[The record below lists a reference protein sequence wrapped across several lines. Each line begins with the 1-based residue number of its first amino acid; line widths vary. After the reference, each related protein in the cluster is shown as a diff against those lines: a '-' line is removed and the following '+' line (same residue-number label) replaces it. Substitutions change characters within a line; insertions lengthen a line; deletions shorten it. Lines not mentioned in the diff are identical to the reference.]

1 MADDEDDSQ
10 KTEEPTPRKLDDA
23 LKKGQVP
30 KSQEVSNWFMISAG
44 TIVVAV
50 FAPGIMSGV
59 RNSLYQFLEKPHAIL
74 MDPFSLFETTTS
86 VVGSI
91 LWLLLVPVILLIT
104 AAIASSLVQHP
115 LVFTTEKMKPKLNK
129 LSLIKGAK
137 QKFSLRQLVDF
148 AKGIVKVSLVA
159 IVAIYLIW
167 PEKSTLP
174 QLIDIDILGVLGQ
187 IHKHILVLLGG
198 VVAVMFVI
206 AGVDYAY
213 QQYEHHKSLKMSK
226 QDIKDEQK
234 DSDGDPKIKARLKAI
249 RMERARQRM
258 MTAVPEATVV
268 ITNPTHF
275 AVAMK
280 YDAGGLGAPT
290 VVAKG
295 SDDVAFRIREVAE
308 ENQVPIVENPPLARA
323 LFATVEIDQEIPV
336 EHYKAVA
343 EVIGYVMSLNGPQRV
358 PHKMQA

>member
-1 MADDEDDSQ
+1 MSDDQDDSQ
-10 KTEEPTPRKLDDA
+10 KTEDPTARKLEDA

-44 TIVVAV
+44 TIIIAV
-50 FAPGIMSGV
+50 FAPGMMAGV
-59 RNSLYQFLEKPHAIL
+59 RNTLYKFLEQPHAIL
-74 MDPFSLFETTTS
+74 MDPQSVFDTGIS
-86 VVGSI
+86 VVSDI
-91 LWLLLVPVILLIT
+91 TWVLLVPVILLI
-104 AAIASSLVQHP
+104 AAALASSLVQHP

-129 LSLIKGAK
+129 ISIIKGAK

-148 AKGIVKVSLVA
+148 FKNIAKVSLVA
-159 IVAIYLIW
+159 TVAVYLIW

-174 QLIDIDILGVLGQ
+174 QLINIDLMGVLQQ
-187 IHKHILVLLGG
+187 IHKHLLTLLGG
-198 VVAVMFVI
+198 VVAIMFVI
-206 AGVDYAY
+206 AGADYAY
-213 QQYEHHKSLKMSK
+213 QQYEHNKSLKMSR

-234 DSDGDPKIKARLKAI
+234 DSDGDPKIKQRLRAI

-258 MTAVPEATVV
+258 MTAVPDATVV

-280 YDAGGLGAPT
+280 YVDGGLEAPK

-295 SDDVAFRIREVAE
+295 SDNVAMRIREVAE
-308 ENQVPIVENPPLARA
+308 ENNVPIVENPPLARA
-323 LFATVEIDQEIPV
+323 LFATVNIDDEIPV

-343 EVIGYVMSLNGPQRV
+343 EVIGYVMNLKGPQRA
-358 PHKMQA
+358 PHRMQV

>member
-1 MADDEDDSQ
+1 MSDDQDDSQ
-10 KTEEPTPRKLDDA
+10 KTEEPTPRKLEDA

-44 TIVVAV
+44 TLIVAV
-50 FAPGIMSGV
+50 FAPGMMAGV
-59 RNSLYQFLEKPHAIL
+59 RNSLFKFLEQPHNIRMDPSSVFETAIL
-74 MDPFSLFETTTS
+74 LISD
-86 VVGSI
+86 I

-104 AAIASSLVQHP
+104 AALASSLVQHP

-137 QKFSLRQLVDF
+137 QKFSMRQLVDF
-148 AKGIVKVSLVA
+148 AKGIIKVSLVA
-159 IVAIYLIW
+159 TVAIYLIW

-174 QLIDIDILGVLGQ
+174 QLIDIEMAGVLVQ
-187 IHKHILVLLGG
+187 IHKHLLVLLGG

-206 AGVDYAY
+206 AGLDYAY
-213 QQYEHHKSLKMSK
+213 QQYEHHKSLKMSR
-226 QDIKDEQK
+226 QEIKDEQK
-234 DSDGDPKIKARLKAI
+234 DSDGDPKIKARLRAI

-258 MTAVPEATVV
+258 MSAVPEATVV

-280 YDAGGLGAPT
+280 YEDGGLGAPT

-308 ENQVPIVENPPLARA
+308 ENNVPIVENPPLARA
-323 LFATVEIDQEIPV
+323 LFATVEIDEEIPV

-343 EVIGYVMSLNGPQRV
+343 EVIGYVMSLTGPQRA
-358 PHKMQA
+358 PHRMRS